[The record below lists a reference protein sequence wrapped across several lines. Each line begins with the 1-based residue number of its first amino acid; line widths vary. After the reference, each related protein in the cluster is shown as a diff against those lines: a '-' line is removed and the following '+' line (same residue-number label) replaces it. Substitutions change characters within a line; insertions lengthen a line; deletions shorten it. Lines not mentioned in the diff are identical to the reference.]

1 MEVLLELWYSVL
13 GILRGCLGGLTDLRA
28 KIMLVL
34 GTRPQII
41 KSAPIIHAS
50 KAAGVFDLRVVHTGQ
65 HYDYEMSKVFFGEL
79 RLPSPDANLDVGSG
93 THAWQTAEMMKRL
106 EEVIV
111 RERPDCVLVPG
122 DTNSTLAGAV
132 VAAKLAVPVAHL
144 EAGAR
149 SYEMTMPEEINRVLT
164 DHTSSLL
171 FAPTRNC
178 ATNLAK
184 EGIPRSR
191 IHLTGDTHFDAFCAH
206 AEQIADQ
213 DLSAFDM
220 DRPFAYVTVH
230 RAENVDDERNLKQ
243 ILHGLLRL
251 KGLRVVFAVHPRTKT
266 QIRRMGLLLKLKASG
281 NISIQRPVTYLQSLA
296 LAWNSSVV
304 VTDSGGLQREA
315 FWLKRPCVVLRATTE
330 WPETLSGRRSVLA
343 SPNAGQIV
351 RKVRDMISSDS
362 KRPKRMVPLCAR
374 KNAFGDGHAS
384 ENVLR
389 ELRRFVSTL

>member
-1 MEVLLELWYSVL
+1 
-13 GILRGCLGGLTDLRA
+13 
-28 KIMLVL
+28 MLVL

-41 KSAPIIHAS
+41 KSAPIIHAL
-50 KAAGVFDLRVVHTGQ
+50 KLARGFNLRIIHTGQ

-79 RLPSPDANLDVGSG
+79 RLPNPDANLDVGSG

-106 EEVIV
+106 EEVIA

-122 DTNSTLAGAV
+122 DTNSTLAGAL

-149 SYEMTMPEEINRVLT
+149 SFNMTMPEEINRVLT
-164 DHTSSLL
+164 DHLSSLL
-171 FAPTRNC
+171 FAPTKNC
-178 ATNLAK
+178 AANLGK

-191 IHLTGDTHFDAFCAH
+191 IRVTGDTHFDAFCSH
-206 AEQIADQ
+206 VDQIAGQ
-213 DLSAFDM
+213 NLSAFDVGM
-220 DRPFAYVTVH
+220 PFAYVTVH
-230 RAENVDDERNLKQ
+230 RAENVDDEWNLKQ

-251 KGLRVVFAVHPRTKT
+251 KGLRIVFAAHPRTKT
-266 QIRRMGLLLKLKASG
+266 QIKRMGMLRKLKASG
-281 NISIQRPVTYLQSLA
+281 SISIQRPVTYLQSLA

-315 FWLKRPCVVLRATTE
+315 FWLRRPCVVLRATTE
-330 WPETLSGRRSVLA
+330 WPETLNARRTVLA

-351 RKVRDMISSDS
+351 RKVRDLIRSDM
-362 KRPKRMVPLCAR
+362 KRPKRMLPPRDR

-384 ENVLR
+384 EKVLQ
-389 ELRRFVSTL
+389 ELRQFLSIR